1 MIESVI
7 MVGWFLIGAAT
18 VDKVIIPAAK
28 DANTTY
34 VQPTIEYTK
43 DKVGEGVDYVK
54 EKLN

>member
-7 MVGWFLIGAAT
+7 FIGWFLMGALT
-18 VDKVIIPAAK
+18 VDKVVIPAAK
-28 DANTTY
+28 DANTAY

>member
-7 MVGWFLIGAAT
+7 FIAWGLMGAVT
-18 VDKVIIPAAK
+18 LDKVVIPAAK
-28 DANTTY
+28 DANTSY

-43 DKVGEGVDYVK
+43 DKVGEGVDYVT

>member
-7 MVGWFLIGAAT
+7 IIGWFLMGALT
-18 VDKVIIPAAK
+18 VDKVVIPAAK
-28 DANTTY
+28 DANTAY

-43 DKVGEGVDYVK
+43 DKVGEGVDYVT

>member
-1 MIESVI
+1 M
-7 MVGWFLIGAAT
+7 GAVT
-18 VDKVIIPAAK
+18 LDKVVIPAAQ
-28 DANTTY
+28 DANRAY